1 MNTAISEKARMVN
14 VQRIYWTAPIMTL
27 TLFGVGAFHALTL
40 EAASPVLVDWR
51 RQTMVVNAL
60 GGIGSLVGWV
70 IAAKLRKR
78 PASDRSLVVFQ
89 YAVVGALLLFGIVK
103 AVIDQRMLISVT
115 PILLVS
121 TIVGTFY
128 YLRPSRAVVVFFSFG
143 LIYYFSLIHLS
154 ELPLSALSVSLS
166 NGILAVSLGFSLSL
180 INWRNFRL
188 TEQQREQIESQQAI
202 LEKMAYQDP
211 LTGLPNRRFLDLVV
225 QAELKRMGRN
235 GRQSCLIM
243 FDIDDFKRVNDT
255 YGHPVGDG
263 VLCEMAKLLQ
273 KSMRGSDILVRLGG
287 EEFILLVP
295 DTPLSEA
302 VSLADRLR
310 SQVGD
315 HVFNV
320 EGCQVQITASFGVAP
335 LETVEE
341 TKNYL
346 SSVDKALYLAK
357 GEGKNRIAFWQEST
371 LESPGEREAGAA
383 VDV

>member
-1 MNTAISEKARMVN
+1 M
-14 VQRIYWTAPIMTL
+14 
-27 TLFGVGAFHALTL
+27 
-40 EAASPVLVDWR
+40 
-51 RQTMVVNAL
+51 
-60 GGIGSLVGWV
+60 
-70 IAAKLRKR
+70 
-78 PASDRSLVVFQ
+78 
-89 YAVVGALLLFGIVK
+89 
-103 AVIDQRMLISVT
+103 
-115 PILLVS
+115 
-121 TIVGTFY
+121 
-128 YLRPSRAVVVFFSFG
+128 
-143 LIYYFSLIHLS
+143 
-154 ELPLSALSVSLS
+154 
-166 NGILAVSLGFSLSL
+166 
-180 INWRNFRL
+180 
-188 TEQQREQIESQQAI
+188 
-202 LEKMAYQDP
+202 
-211 LTGLPNRRFLDLVV
+211 
-225 QAELKRMGRN
+225 
-235 GRQSCLIM
+235 
-243 FDIDDFKRVNDT
+243 
-255 YGHPVGDG
+255 
-263 VLCEMAKLLQ
+263 CEMAKLLQ